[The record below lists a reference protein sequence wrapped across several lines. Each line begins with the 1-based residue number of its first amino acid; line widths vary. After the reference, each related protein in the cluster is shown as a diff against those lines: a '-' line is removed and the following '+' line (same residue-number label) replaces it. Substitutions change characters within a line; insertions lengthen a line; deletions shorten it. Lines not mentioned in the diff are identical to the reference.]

1 MENPKIV
8 AAYLHILEAASI
20 FSESNEEV
28 SKTLF
33 SLADWTKEQYRI
45 SDKQIEVFSSL
56 VEEIKEEEKT
66 AKEEDDRDSKR
77 A

>member
-8 AAYLHILEAASI
+8 AAYLHILEAAGI

-33 SLADWTKEQYRI
+33 SLANWTKEQYGI
-45 SDKQIEVFSSL
+45 SDGQIEAFSNL
-56 VEEIKEEEKT
+56 VEEIKEEAKTNQEKD
-66 AKEEDDRDSKR
+66 A
-77 A
+77 